1 MFLNLINMLGLKL
14 ETDPN
19 WVNIAE
25 KNIEEVLTDHAWC
38 EQKAA
43 TNAIS
48 IVIGYPYHTDLVDEL
63 LSLSKEE
70 LSHFEQVH
78 NKIKERGYTLGFER
92 KDDYVNELYKYMRK
106 GHKKEIVLIDRLLFS
121 AMIEARSC
129 ERFKLLSQHINDE
142 DLRKFYHELMISEA
156 NHYTTFLAFA
166 RKYGKDVEDVDARW
180 QQWLEYEARVVKS
193 YGKSE
198 TIHG

>member
-1 MFLNLINMLGLKL
+1 MLGLKL
-14 ETDPN
+14 ETDPH
-19 WVNIAE
+19 WVNIVE
-25 KNIEEVLTDHAWC
+25 KNIEEILTDHAYC

-48 IVIGYPYHTDLVDEL
+48 ILISYPYHTDLVDEL

-70 LSHFEQVH
+70 LTHFEMVH
-78 NKIKERGYTLGFER
+78 QKIKDRGFKLGFER
-92 KDDYVNELYKYMRK
+92 KDEYVNELYKFMRK

-129 ERFKLLSQHINDE
+129 ERFKILSENIKDQ
-142 DLRKFYHELMISEA
+142 DLKEFYHELMISEA
-156 NHYTTFLAFA
+156 NHYTTFLRFA
-166 RKYGKDVEDVDARW
+166 RKYGN
-180 QQWLEYEARVVKS
+180 EYENVNSRWAEWIEFEAKMVKS
-193 YGKSE
+193 YGKKE

>member
-1 MFLNLINMLGLKL
+1 MLGLKL
-14 ETDPN
+14 ETDPH
-19 WVNIAE
+19 WVNIVE
-25 KNIEEVLTDHAWC
+25 KNIEEILTDHAWC

-48 IVIGYPYHTDLVDEL
+48 IVIGFPYHSDLVDEL
-63 LSLSKEE
+63 LSLAKEE
-70 LSHFEQVH
+70 LTHFEMVH
-78 NKIKERGYTLGFER
+78 EKIKERGYTLGFER
-92 KDDYVNELYKYMRK
+92 KDEYVNELYKFMRK

-129 ERFKLLSQHINDE
+129 ERFKILSQHIKDDE
-142 DLRKFYHELMISEA
+142 LRGFYHELMISEA

-166 RKYGKDVEDVDARW
+166 RKYGNGVEDVNVRW
-180 QQWLEYEARVVKS
+180 QQWLDYESEVVKN
-193 YGKSE
+193 YGKNE